1 MSTRPYG
8 IICPITLACDQLEP
22 RWTIPILTEMWSG
35 SSRFSDIRRGVGNIS
50 SALLS
55 KRLSE
60 MRDKGLIDRIEDP
73 ATGHISYLRTDM
85 SIALE
90 PALNALAVW
99 AQQYVAAEQSASENN
114 LPALMFKLRRGIIK
128 SALPARRVV
137 VRFHFS
143 DVDCQY
149 DTYWLL
155 VQPNKDVE
163 LCTSVPGFDV
173 DLFVETTLTSMTRV
187 LLARSTVAQECD
199 QGHTFISGDAAL
211 ARTANRWFPKSD
223 YADVE
228 GIAVA

>member
-8 IICPITLACDQLEP
+8 MICPITLACDQLEP

-35 SSRFSDIRRGVGNIS
+35 SNRFSDIRRGVGNIS

-60 MRDKGLIDRIEDP
+60 MQDKGLIERVEDP
-73 ATGHISYLRTDM
+73 ATGHVSYLRTDIA
-85 SIALE
+85 IALE
-90 PALNALAVW
+90 PALAVW
-99 AQQYVAAEQSASENN
+99 AQKYVAAEQAANDTN
-114 LPALMFKLRRGIIK
+114 LPALMFKLRRGIVR

-137 VRFHFS
+137 MRFHFS
-143 DVDCQY
+143 DVDGQY

-155 VQPNKDVE
+155 VQPDKEVE
-163 LCTSVPGFDV
+163 LCTAVPGFDV
-173 DLFVETTLTSMTRV
+173 DLFVETTRASMTRI

-199 QGHTFISGDAAL
+199 QEHMFLNGDVAL
-211 ARTANRWFPKSD
+211 AKTVNRWLPKSD
-223 YADVE
+223 YAEVE